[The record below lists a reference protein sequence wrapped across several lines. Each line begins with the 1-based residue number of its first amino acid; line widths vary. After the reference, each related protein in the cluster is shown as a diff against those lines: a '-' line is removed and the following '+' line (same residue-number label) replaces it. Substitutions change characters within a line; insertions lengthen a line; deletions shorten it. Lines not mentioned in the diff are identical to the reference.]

1 MEVGSMVGTKAWRG
15 FSCVLRT
22 KGHKNGPIFGQ
33 DVRNNRKFSKIPVK
47 SDKKRKIGL
56 QTEYFYGIILY
67 NMFNVSESV
76 AKERLHD

>member
-1 MEVGSMVGTKAWRG
+1 MTKFEKGLAPAGS
-15 FSCVLRT
+15 FLRT
-22 KGHKNGPIFGQ
+22 KDQKDWPIFGQ
-33 DVRNNRKFSKIPVK
+33 VVRNNRKFSKIPVK

-67 NMFNVSESV
+67 NMSNVSESV

>member
-1 MEVGSMVGTKAWRG
+1 
-15 FSCVLRT
+15 
-22 KGHKNGPIFGQ
+22 
-33 DVRNNRKFSKIPVK
+33 VRNNRKFSKIPVK

-56 QTEYFYGIILY
+56 QTEHFYGIILY